1 MPSGSAPARAPIS
14 CPRATEPRRSV
25 PPTTTMPGAL
35 MSIFSSIWPI
45 RPAQPTTPTLTAPL
59 LGRLTLTG
67 AGLGGPDGRVAAGFS
82 GDFKSIGLF
91 CRALVPALAA
101 GLAAALADGL

>member
-1 MPSGSAPARAPIS
+1 
-14 CPRATEPRRSV
+14 
-25 PPTTTMPGAL
+25 
-35 MSIFSSIWPI
+35 
-45 RPAQPTTPTLTAPL
+45 L

-67 AGLGGPDGRVAAGFS
+67 AGLGAPEGRVAAGFS

-101 GLAAALADGL
+101 GLAAALAAGLPAFFVFIPDPRESQRLMLPATVIGLTAKGQRGGREPEVDRLSAKR